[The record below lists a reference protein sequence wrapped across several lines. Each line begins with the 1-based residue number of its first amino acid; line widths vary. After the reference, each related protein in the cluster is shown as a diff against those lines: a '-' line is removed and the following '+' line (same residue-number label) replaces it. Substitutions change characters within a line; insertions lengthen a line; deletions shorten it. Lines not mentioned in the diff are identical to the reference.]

1 MSERSG
7 VDDAVNTSGDVR
19 QEVAAG
25 SKSFGVAALIVSILE
40 AVLFFGSTVLIGVN
54 FGLLMSALGKAAK
67 SGSEDAGQAVAAAGT
82 WAVVMVLAFVVGV
95 ILIGAAL
102 TLAIQAIGTGKGRK
116 LGVVS
121 LIIAI
126 SPFIVPGIAA
136 AVIGH

>member
-7 VDDAVNTSGDVR
+7 TDDAVDKAAHAGR
-19 QEVAAG
+19 EVATG

-40 AVLFFGSTVLIGVN
+40 AVLFFGSTILIGVN
-54 FGLLMSALGKAAK
+54 FGLLVSALTKATK

-95 ILIGAAL
+95 ILIGSAL

-126 SPFIVPGIAA
+126 SPFIVPGIAV